1 MDDLRVALIST
12 CCSVIGTLAA
22 NLIVSKKEHQYGE
35 IRANREQQKNLYNKV
50 YHEAKKLRFS
60 RDIVFDERY
69 EKTLVS
75 YLAEV
80 ELLSSAKTRKAFKEL
95 GSFVHEIRSSY
106 KAFHSE
112 HNPYLDPDFFDDN
125 GVPIH
130 IPSEL
135 EDAFNNQM
143 RQYRREHIPSIST
156 VDKYIDAL
164 CNAMREDLGMKENEE
179 I

>member
-1 MDDLRVALIST
+1 MSMMENLLI
-12 CCSVIGTLAA
+12 
-22 NLIVSKKEHQYGE
+22 
-35 IRANREQQKNLYNKV
+35 
-50 YHEAKKLRFS
+50 
-60 RDIVFDERY
+60 
-69 EKTLVS
+69 
-75 YLAEV
+75 
-80 ELLSSAKTRKAFKEL
+80 FKIQT
-95 GSFVHEIRSSY
+95 S
-106 KAFHSE
+106 
-112 HNPYLDPDFFDDN
+112 YLDPDFFDDN

-164 CNAMREDLGMKENEE
+164 CNAMREDLGIKENEE